1 MKQISAS
8 DHDTVRFLDLTFNI
22 NNKRTGGKA
31 QRKANKSKPWIT
43 ESIRLWSQ
51 KAGKSVM

>member
-1 MKQISAS
+1 MSAY

-31 QRKANKSKPWIT
+31 QRKASK
-43 ESIRLWSQ
+43 Q
-51 KAGKSVM
+51 K